1 MKKLMIAATAAL
13 CGTVFGLESA
23 NVVGYHN
30 STAAG
35 ESASLGPVF
44 KQVGSTGASYLL
56 SDFTVSNMSPGE
68 DCIQFLDPDTASV
81 YLYATYID
89 PDVYGEELGGW
100 WDNDDIGGTLLD
112 EEEFASGTAFLCL
125 FTSGSEVTFNYAGE
139 VEKGVKQVTIDTE
152 SPFIC
157 NPLPTNLTLD
167 QIVVENMSPGE
178 DCFQFLDPT
187 TADAYLYATFVDPET
202 FGEELGGWWDNDAIG
217 GTSLNNQPLAAGEGM
232 LGLMTSGNEM
242 TVVFPALIAE

>member
-1 MKKLMIAATAAL
+1 
-13 CGTVFGLESA
+13 LESA

-44 KQVGSTGASYLL
+44 KQIGSTGASYLL

-68 DCIQFLDPDTASV
+68 DCIQFLDPDTAST
-81 YLYATYID
+81 YLCATYID
-89 PDVYGEELGGW
+89 PALFGEELGGW
-100 WDNDDIGGTLLD
+100 WDNDDIGGTSLND
-112 EEEFASGTAFLCL
+112 EQFAAGTAFLCL
-125 FTSGSEVTFNYAGE
+125 FTSGSEVSFNYAGE
-139 VEKGVKQVTIDTE
+139 VEKGVKQITIDTE

-157 NPLPTNLTLD
+157 NPLPADLTLG

-178 DCFQFLDPT
+178 DCFQFLDVN
-187 TADAYLYATFVDPET
+187 TADAYLTATYVDPDM
-202 FGEELGGWWDNDAIG
+202 FGDELAGWWDNDAIG
-217 GTSLNNQPLAAGEGM
+217 ETSLNDQPLAAGEGV